1 VLEAGRRLQGVETM
15 DDIKFAI
22 FEPSGEISIIPRQK
36 VAVGGDGSAAGAD

>member
-1 VLEAGRRLQGVETM
+1 M

-36 VAVGGDGSAAGAD
+36 AAVGGAAGAD